1 MLHKPLRSPAMDTA
15 MRRVRPPSNWNTS
28 RRPTGTSSVHVW
40 PESSDTSCCVP
51 RQAGKVPNRSS
62 SPYQLS
68 IQRRKNERIPFQRE
82 DGLLVHRCATGWAIL
97 AGDACHLLQSAAHIH
112 AAPETGAWQ
121 TQNCLPDFGAVACD
135 RIYIA
140 RIPLPHRHCQIYDK
154 HGSYQSASNANS
166 RMISLPHVS
175 RTSNVSAVQFV
186 RLMLASH
193 SR

>member
-1 MLHKPLRSPAMDTA
+1 MCD
-15 MRRVRPPSNWNTS
+15 RP
-28 RRPTGTSSVHVW
+28 
-40 PESSDTSCCVP
+40 
-51 RQAGKVPNRSS
+51 QAGIPAADPQALPASTCGPSHPIRHAAYPSRLAE
-62 SPYQLS
+62 SPIAVQACIYGQFNAG
-68 IQRRKNERIPFQRE
+68 KENGRIPFQHE

-112 AAPETGAWQ
+112 AAPEIGAWQ

-140 RIPLPHRHCQIYDK
+140 RIPLPHRHCRIYDE